1 MQPLYSWLQFQLK
14 NLARLI
20 SLDLGFILSDI
31 TVSQSSKNTK
41 NMIFPWLK
49 DKKLHPFTYF
59 LTDSKPL
66 SDN

>member
-1 MQPLYSWLQFQLK
+1 MQPLYSWLQVQLK
-14 NLARLI
+14 SLARLI
-20 SLDLGFILSDI
+20 SLDLGLVLSDI
-31 TVSQSSKNTK
+31 TVSQTNKNTL
-41 NMIFPWLK
+41 NLIFPWLK

>member
-49 DKKLHPFTYF
+49 DKKITSIYLLFDGQQT
-59 LTDSKPL
+59 T
-66 SDN
+66 